1 MSDESVQNHDAHA
14 VAPSPYDVDEW
25 VSNASPAAV
34 VQVVDGWLL
43 RWNHGLTR
51 RANSVL
57 ASGDHGRV
65 DLDAKIDVA
74 EDFYGR
80 RNARPRFQI
89 TSATAPALSLALDR
103 RGYGFDAASLIQAA
117 RTDEILD
124 RVQDAPAF
132 DLELTETVTDAWLT
146 LDDEGG
152 VHPGT
157 GAVRRAMLDRIT
169 PRTCY
174 ALARIDGVPAS
185 IALGV
190 VERGWMGLYSVAT
203 LPAYR
208 RRGASTAV
216 LRALAG
222 WARRHDA
229 ANMYLA
235 VMEHNQAA
243 QAVYAR
249 LGFQTVYS
257 YHYREAPLG

>member
-1 MSDESVQNHDAHA
+1 MSDEPVPNGDAPGG
-14 VAPSPYDVDEW
+14 APSPYDVDEW
-25 VSNASPAAV
+25 VANASPAAV

-57 ASGDHGRV
+57 ASGDHGRI

-74 EDFYGR
+74 EEFYHR
-80 RNARPRFQI
+80 RDARPRFQI
-89 TSATAPALSLALDR
+89 TSATSPALSLALDQ
-103 RGYGFDAASLIQAA
+103 RGYTFDAASLIQTA
-117 RTDEILD
+117 RTASILD
-124 RVQDAPAF
+124 RVQDAPMLDVEVSEA
-132 DLELTETVTDAWLT
+132 VTDAWLT

-152 VHPGT
+152 VHPGA

-203 LPAYR
+203 LPAFR

-222 WARRHDA
+222 WAWRHDA
-229 ANMYLA
+229 ASMYLA
-235 VMEHNQAA
+235 VMESNQAA

-249 LGFQTVYS
+249 LGFQTAYS
-257 YHYREAPLG
+257 YHYRDALLG